1 MSFIVENGNFIWY
14 NSIANLEVVFLRNTK
29 GRVGKLRERMGMN
42 QEEFAEKI
50 GKSVD
55 TIRNIEQGTM
65 KLSADTAIAIAD
77 AFHVSLDWLYG
88 RTDNTND
95 DASTMLMYL
104 NKVLGFYTDNN
115 YNQPYFFSLSQ
126 PFFDFFDGYTQATNL
141 FKRGDIPEAAYNPW
155 IDKLK
160 SDFNEAIKSN
170 PVKKEYGLVPKE
182 KLLAKDAPHVGFD
195 WSAPFGNGQQKES

>member
-1 MSFIVENGNFIWY
+1 MLIIVEISNFACY
-14 NSIANLEVVFLRNTK
+14 SSIINLEVVFLREAK
-29 GRVGKLRERMGMN
+29 EQVSKLRKRMDLN
-42 QEEFAEKI
+42 QETFAEKI

-55 TIRNIEQGTM
+55 TIRKIEQGNM
-65 KLSADTAIAIAD
+65 KLSADVAIAIAD

-88 RTDNTND
+88 RTNDTND

-115 YNQPYFFSLSQ
+115 YDQPYFFSLSQ

-141 FKRGDIPEAAYNPW
+141 FKKGDIPEAAYNPW
-155 IDKLK
+155 VDKLK

>member
-1 MSFIVENGNFIWY
+1 MLIIVEISNFACY
-14 NSIANLEVVFLRNTK
+14 SSIINLEVVFLREAK
-29 GRVGKLRERMGMN
+29 EQVSKLRKRMDLN
-42 QEEFAEKI
+42 QETFAEKI

-55 TIRNIEQGTM
+55 TIRKIEQGNM
-65 KLSADTAIAIAD
+65 KLSADVAIAIAD

-88 RTDNTND
+88 RTNDTND

-115 YNQPYFFSLSQ
+115 YDQPYFFSLSQ

-141 FKRGDIPEAAYNPW
+141 FKKGDIPEAAYNPW
-155 IDKLK
+155 VDKLK

-170 PVKKEYGLVPKE
+170 PERKEYGLVPKE
-182 KLLAKDAPHVGFD
+182 KLLAKNAPHVRFD
-195 WSAPFGNGQQKES
+195 WSAPLGNG